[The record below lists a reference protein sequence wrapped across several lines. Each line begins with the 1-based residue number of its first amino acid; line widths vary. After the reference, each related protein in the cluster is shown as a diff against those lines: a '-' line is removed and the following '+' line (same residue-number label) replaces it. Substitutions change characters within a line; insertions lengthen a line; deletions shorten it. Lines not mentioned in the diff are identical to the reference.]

1 VVDST
6 TDSAWLFF
14 GLRRGGSSYYAL
26 DVTYPDSPKLM
37 WHITNTGD
45 FSSLGLTFSKPKV
58 VKSAFNTVTGEDNLV
73 VIFGGGYDTK
83 KDASGP
89 NAQDDDNGA
98 AIYMVSAKTGAHIL
112 KIPTNK
118 KNGIAS
124 SIASLDSDSD
134 GLVDRL
140 YVGDTGGNVFRVDM
154 PDTDKSNHSIITLP
168 NLGGSTNLDDIRFFN
183 EPSIVRTYILE
194 STDVGT
200 VSKPNIIKK
209 EIPYDAIL
217 LGSGDRAS
225 PINPDT
231 TDMFFMIK
239 DQYIKTQKF
248 GSSPATTIPTAI
260 TLSMLYDYTDDPFNG
275 YPSLSPTQERNLIT
289 ASEKSGWYYELDQE
303 GEKNSAKAIVINNVV
318 YFTSYSPSADAICAV
333 VPGNSWLYAVDL
345 ALGIKKYN
353 WSVDSENRGDRIKQI
368 GYQFLGQPTLIS
380 TPVIDSTTNE
390 TKIQG
395 NLIVGKEV
403 VQVGFTMQTIRT
415 SLTIPE
421 T

>member
-1 VVDST
+1 
-6 TDSAWLFF
+6 
-14 GLRRGGSSYYAL
+14 
-26 DVTYPDSPKLM
+26 
-37 WHITNTGD
+37 
-45 FSSLGLTFSKPKV
+45 
-58 VKSAFNTVTGEDNLV
+58 
-73 VIFGGGYDTK
+73 
-83 KDASGP
+83 
-89 NAQDDDNGA
+89 
-98 AIYMVSAKTGAHIL
+98 
-112 KIPTNK
+112 
-118 KNGIAS
+118 
-124 SIASLDSDSD
+124 
-134 GLVDRL
+134 
-140 YVGDTGGNVFRVDM
+140 
-154 PDTDKSNHSIITLP
+154 
-168 NLGGSTNLDDIRFFN
+168 
-183 EPSIVRTYILE
+183 
-194 STDVGT
+194 
-200 VSKPNIIKK
+200 
-209 EIPYDAIL
+209 
-217 LGSGDRAS
+217 
-225 PINPDT
+225 
-231 TDMFFMIK
+231 
-239 DQYIKTQKF
+239 
-248 GSSPATTIPTAI
+248 
-260 TLSMLYDYTDDPFNG
+260 MLYNYTNDPFNG